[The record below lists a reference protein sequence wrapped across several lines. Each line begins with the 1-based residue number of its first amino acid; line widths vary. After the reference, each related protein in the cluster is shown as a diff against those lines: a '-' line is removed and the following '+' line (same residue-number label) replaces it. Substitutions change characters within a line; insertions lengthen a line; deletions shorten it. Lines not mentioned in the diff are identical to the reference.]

1 MRKNA
6 GIKSKKEAAQRLI
19 DGERFKWKSTELFFD
34 ELMKR
39 SPFVA
44 LYKNTKEDIT
54 TAFDCFDQW
63 EVEIDWRENIGKGV
77 LCWVWDRNKEEKII
91 RVITGLI
98 EKRGSQQYITIN
110 NIGFNYAEPMT
121 EAEVMEYVLK

>member
-19 DGERFKWKSTELFFD
+19 DGEMFWFDGWKIHFDDSEWVPFRIDDD
-34 ELMKR
+34 ELYATW
-39 SPFVA
+39 STFA
-44 LYKNTKEDIT
+44 E
-54 TAFDCFDQW
+54 W
-63 EVEIDWRENIGKGV
+63 ETEIDWRENIGKGV

-91 RVITGLI
+91 RVITGFI
-98 EKRGSQQYITIN
+98 EKRGSQQYITRN